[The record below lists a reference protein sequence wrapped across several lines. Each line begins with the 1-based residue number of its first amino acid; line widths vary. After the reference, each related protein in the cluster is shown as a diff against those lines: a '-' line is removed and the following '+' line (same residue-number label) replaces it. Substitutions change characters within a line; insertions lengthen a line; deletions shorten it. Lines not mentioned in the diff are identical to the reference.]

1 MLAEDIREEYWADL
15 EEEEAAQV
23 EEEEWEVYETKAEAE
38 GY

>member
-15 EEEEAAQV
+15 DEKEAVQV
-23 EEEEWEVYETKAEAE
+23 EEEEWEVYEAKAEAE